1 MSKGGDYML
10 YTTNEIATI
19 LKIHVDTVRK
29 KIRTGDIK
37 ATKVGRDYRITEEE
51 LNRLVKGGF

>member
-1 MSKGGDYML
+1 ML
-10 YTTNEIATI
+10 YTTNEVATI

-29 KIRTGDIK
+29 KIRTGEIK